1 MKQNGFF
8 SSHLIIL
15 TQMLKMFTDVVF
27 CQKHKIPQK
36 EFRTDSNL
44 ELPGES
50 PDATALLIL
59 GKQ

>member
-1 MKQNGFF
+1 
-8 SSHLIIL
+8 
-15 TQMLKMFTDVVF
+15 MLKMFTDDVF

-50 PDATALLIL
+50 PGATALLIL